1 MFPLSDQMVD
11 DMVEMSPMLAVNL
24 GIRNDRS
31 EWDDLSPDGLEA
43 IDAMRAGHR
52 IAIARLPPPVDRWD
66 RLAREVAVEMIE
78 EQRDEHS
85 RGEDLRDLNSV
96 ASPFQY
102 LRETLDLIPV
112 DTPEDQDLVIRR
124 IGSLDRFYQGLSAS
138 LEEGRGRGLTVARR
152 QVESVIDQAEKLA
165 NEDGFQSLARRLPAD
180 CAERDRFADAVA
192 TAKTAA
198 SDFGDY
204 LRNTYLGASRHEDGV
219 GEERY
224 IVAARG
230 FLGCDI
236 DPAEAYQWGWEEVSA
251 LTARARS
258 LADQISRGFSP
269 AEVVDMLRSDPEHA
283 AATHEEFVRVMQDRQ
298 EAALSALEGVHF
310 DVPSEIR
317 SITINLAPP
326 GTPLGAFYQAPTEDF
341 SRPGGVWYSLPHDP
355 YVPLYE
361 EVSVA
366 YHEGFPGHH
375 LQIGTQMLM
384 GDRLSRLHRS
394 VLWYSGSGEGW
405 ALYAERLM
413 EELGYFERPEYVLG
427 MVVSHLLRACRVVI
441 DIGCHVGYPV
451 PDTAPIAGGERWS
464 FDLGVKMLEE
474 LAFQPNGYAVSE
486 VTRYLGWP
494 GQAISY
500 KLGERVILE
509 LRESEKRR
517 LGERFSLR
525 DFHDRVLEIGPV
537 GLDLLTREVSS
548 TDRADAV

>member
-43 IDAMRAGHR
+43 IDAMRAGHSQ
-52 IAIARLPPPVDRWD
+52 AIDRLPPPVDRWD
-66 RLAREVAVEMIE
+66 RLAREVAIE
-78 EQRDEHS
+78 WIAERRDEHA
-85 RGEDLRDLNSV
+85 RGEGLRDLNSV

-102 LRETLDLIPV
+102 LRETLDLMPL
-112 DTPEDQDLVIRR
+112 DTPDDQDLVIRR
-124 IGSLDRFYQGLSAS
+124 IGSLNRFYQGLSAS
-138 LEEGRGRGLTVARR
+138 LEEGRSRGLTVARR
-152 QVESVIDQAEKLA
+152 QVESVIDQTEKLA
-165 NEDGFQSLARRLPAD
+165 NEGGFQSLARRLPED
-180 CAERDRFADAVA
+180 CAERDRFGAAVA

-204 LRNTYLGASRHEDGV
+204 LRNSYLGASRDEDGV

-224 IVAARG
+224 IIAARG

-236 DPAEAYQWGWEEVSA
+236 DPAEAYLWGWEEVSA
-251 LTARARS
+251 MTARARS
-258 LADQISRGFSP
+258 LADQISPGSAP
-269 AEVVDMLRSDPEHA
+269 IEVVDMLRSDPEHA

-310 DVPSEIR
+310 DVPGEIR

-341 SRPGGVWYSLPHDP
+341 SRPGGVWYSLPQDP
-355 YVPLYE
+355 HVPLYE

-413 EELGYFERPEYVLG
+413 EELGYFERPEYILG

-451 PDTAPIAGGERWS
+451 PDSAPIAGGAPWS
-464 FDLGVKMLEE
+464 FDLGVKVLEE

-525 DFHDRVLEIGPV
+525 DFHDRVLEVGPV

-548 TDRADAV
+548 SEY

>member
-1 MFPLSDQMVD
+1 MFPLSDQIVD
-11 DMVEMSPMLAVNL
+11 DLVEMSPMLAVNL

-31 EWDDLSPDGLEA
+31 EWDDLSPEGLDAFDERRAGYREA
-43 IDAMRAGHR
+43 ID
-52 IAIARLPPPVDRWD
+52 RLPPPVDRWD
-66 RLAREVAVEMIE
+66 RLAREVAVEMID
-78 EQRDEHS
+78 EQRDEHA
-85 RGEDLRDLNSV
+85 RGEDLRDLNSI
-96 ASPFQY
+96 ASPFQL
-102 LRETLDLIPV
+102 LRETLDLMSL
-112 DTPEDQDLVIRR
+112 DTSEDQDLVIRR
-124 IGSLDRFYQGLSAS
+124 IGSLDKFYQGLRAS
-138 LEEGRGRGLTVARR
+138 LEEGRRRGLTVARR
-152 QVESVIDQAEKLA
+152 QVESVIDQTEKLA
-165 NEDGFQSLARRLPAD
+165 NEEGFQSLARRLPED
-180 CAERDRFADAVA
+180 CAERDRFAAAVA
-192 TAKTAA
+192 SAKSAA
-198 SDFGDY
+198 TEFGDY
-204 LRNTYLGASRHEDGV
+204 LRTTYLGASRDEDGV

-224 IVAARG
+224 VIAARG
-230 FLGCDI
+230 FLGCEI

-258 LADQISRGFSP
+258 LADQISPGSSP
-269 AEVVDMLRSDPEHA
+269 AEVVEMLRSDPDHA
-283 AATHEEFVRVMQDRQ
+283 AASHEEFVQVMQERQ
-298 EAALSALEGVHF
+298 EAALTALEGVHF

-317 SITINLAPP
+317 AITINLAPP
-326 GTPLGAFYQAPTEDF
+326 GTSLGAFYQAPSEDF
-341 SRPGGVWYSLPHDP
+341 SRPGGIWYSLPDDP
-355 YVPLYE
+355 HVPLYE
-361 EVSVA
+361 DVSVA

-384 GDRLSRLHRS
+384 GDRLSRVHRS
-394 VLWYSGSGEGW
+394 VMWYSGSGEGW

-413 EELGYFERPEYVLG
+413 DELGYFERPEYVLG

-451 PDTAPIAGGERWS
+451 PDTAPFARGEPWT
-464 FDLGVKMLEE
+464 FDLGVKVLEE
-474 LAFQPNGYAVSE
+474 LAFQPNDYAVSE

-548 TDRADAV
+548 TD